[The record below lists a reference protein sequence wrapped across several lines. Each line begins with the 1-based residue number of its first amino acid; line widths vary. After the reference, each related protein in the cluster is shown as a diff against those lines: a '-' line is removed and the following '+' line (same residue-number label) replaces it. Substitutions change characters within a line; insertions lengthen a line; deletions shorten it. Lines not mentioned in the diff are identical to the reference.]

1 MAQDSMDGQ
10 DMLPS
15 ARVHYDFRLTRESGD
30 SFFGQKD
37 IKENLRQWGIEDTL
51 TLTQVQFC
59 PTFMVHEETTFLR
72 QLLTFIVDN
81 PAKPRMEHMMRS
93 TKTSVESVQ
102 WERLKCTAMSM
113 DFFNCLIDKGDK
125 EEESKYQGE
134 RIVSKSGN
142 IRGCFP
148 DVFDGVT
155 VSDKLR
161 ELLVNP
167 DSENADAFSPAQQ
180 EELLFHVFR
189 VLAVGGGV
197 CQPDDSLEPYTKAAK
212 ALYKDLVSVHK
223 NASTGK
229 LEIAASKV
237 YRVTEASTVTNHNDN
252 DARKTN
258 PEGAISSS
266 EGGNGAVVGTGGD
279 GGGGGTSSF
288 WKEECAPSNSS
299 SPHSTC
305 LVVVDLAKKRASVL
319 WNEFLPF
326 W

>member
-1 MAQDSMDGQ
+1 INVSPRSVATTQMTQGLMDGQ
-10 DMLPS
+10 DVLPS
-15 ARVHYDFRLTRESGD
+15 ARVHYDFKMARESGD
-30 SFFGQKD
+30 PFFGQKE
-37 IKENLRQWGIEDTL
+37 IKESLRQWGMEDTL

-72 QLLTFIVDN
+72 QLLTFIVNN
-81 PAKPRMEHMMRS
+81 PTKPRG

-113 DFFNCLIDKGDK
+113 DFFNCLIDKG
-125 EEESKYQGE
+125 
-134 RIVSKSGN
+134 IVSKTGN
-142 IRGCFP
+142 MRGCFP

-167 DSENADAFSPAQQ
+167 DSENADAFSPSQQ

-212 ALYKDLVSVHK
+212 ALYKDLVSVQK

-237 YRVTEASTVTNHNDN
+237 YRVIEASTVNNHNGN
-252 DARKTN
+252 DARKNN
-258 PEGAISSS
+258 PESAISSS
-266 EGGNGAVVGTGGD
+266 EGSNGAVVGSGGD

-288 WKEECAPSNSS
+288 WEGKCAPSESS

-319 WNEFLPF
+319 RKEFLPF

>member
-1 MAQDSMDGQ
+1 MSVSPCSVTTNQMAQGSMDGQ
-10 DMLPS
+10 DVLPS
-15 ARVHYDFRLTRESGD
+15 ARVHYDFKMTREGGD
-30 SFFGQKD
+30 SFFGQKA
-37 IKENLRQWGIEDTL
+37 IKESLRQWGMEDTL

-59 PTFMVHEETTFLR
+59 PTFMVHEETAFLC
-72 QLLTFIVDN
+72 QLLTFIVDHL
-81 PAKPRMEHMMRS
+81 AKARTS
-93 TKTSVESVQ
+93 KTSVESVR

-113 DFFNCLIDKGDK
+113 DFFNCLIDKG
-125 EEESKYQGE
+125 
-134 RIVSKSGN
+134 IVSKTGN

-167 DSENADAFSPAQQ
+167 ASENADTFSPTQQ

-212 ALYKDLVSVHK
+212 ALYKDLVSVQK
-223 NASTGK
+223 NTSTGK
-229 LEIAASKV
+229 LEIAACKV
-237 YRVTEASTVTNHNDN
+237 YRVTEAFTVNNHNDN
-252 DARKTN
+252 DARKNN

-266 EGGNGAVVGTGGD
+266 EGSNGAVEGTGGD
-279 GGGGGTSSF
+279 GGDSGTSSF
-288 WKEECAPSNSS
+288 WKDKRAPSESS
-299 SPHSTC
+299 SPHSTY

-319 WNEFLPF
+319 RKEFLPF